1 MSVKAAVK
9 DLRFT
14 VVFRNERKSLSAPDV
29 GSAIHKECFL
39 YLVSVRQLIH
49 AHRRHQDPG
58 SAEVNRNEAVCL
70 TDDKTDSK
78 QNTL

>member
-9 DLRFT
+9 DLRFA
-14 VVFRNERKSLSAPDV
+14 VVFRSKRMRLSAPDV

-39 YLVSVRQLIH
+39 SLVSVRQLIH
-49 AHRRHQDPG
+49 MYRRHQDPG

-70 TDDKTDSK
+70 TDDRTDSK